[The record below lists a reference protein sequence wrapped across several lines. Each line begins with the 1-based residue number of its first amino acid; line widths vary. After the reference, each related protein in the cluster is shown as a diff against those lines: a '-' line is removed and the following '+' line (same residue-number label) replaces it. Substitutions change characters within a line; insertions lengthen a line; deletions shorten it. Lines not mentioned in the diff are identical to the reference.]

1 MCEEANEP
9 FFLMLGV
16 GAVLVV
22 FQAGWIAFSMD
33 SGYIRPWQCCFV
45 LFIFKIFIKLLKN

>member
-1 MCEEANEP
+1 MNLF

-22 FQAGWIAFSMD
+22 FQAGWIVFSMD
-33 SGYIRPWQCCFV
+33 SGYIRPWQCCCFAY
-45 LFIFKIFIKLLKN
+45 F